1 MTSFCLCEE
10 ASRNTP
16 NDFLYTSLH
25 TKSKEISSLNEQIK
39 VLEVKLDLNKR
50 QLNSAKLELQY
61 EKKKNSEHLKFV
73 QTKDIENYIS
83 WSDFK
88 LIAESEKYHLLRYAL
103 FIFAQHKSQ

>member
-39 VLEVKLDLNKR
+39 VLEVKLDLTKR

-73 QTKDIENYIS
+73 QTKDIENYMS
-83 WSDFK
+83 RSDFK
-88 LIAESEKYHLLRYAL
+88 LIAESEKYHLLR
-103 FIFAQHKSQ
+103 